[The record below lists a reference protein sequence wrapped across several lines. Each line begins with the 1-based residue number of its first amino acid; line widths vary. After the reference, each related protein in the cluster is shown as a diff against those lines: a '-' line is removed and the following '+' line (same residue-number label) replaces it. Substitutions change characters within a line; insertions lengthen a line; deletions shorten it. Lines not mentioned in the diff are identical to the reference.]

1 MDIYTR
7 IYPHYPYSYLL
18 ESLTETTRMAE
29 YSFIGFKPHQT
40 LSLKAGT
47 LTHRL
52 CTDHSTS
59 RQAAIDPLSSLKA
72 LFQHPNTSPK
82 GFRFTGGAVGYVS
95 YDTTKYW
102 ETLPSTTIDDQ
113 NFPDLEFAIYDH
125 GLIIDRQTR
134 NVYYYH
140 TTTDETETL
149 QQLLAQPP
157 DLAPLHFSR
166 PTINQSQDSFE
177 ANVMTAKAYIAAG
190 DILQAV
196 LSKRYDFTI
205 TGSLLHFYL
214 ALRTI
219 NPSPYMYF
227 LKMND
232 RHIVGSSP
240 EMLVRVEN
248 RSVETYPIAGT
259 RPRVADPKQNQVF
272 AQELLNDPKER
283 AEHLM
288 LVDLA
293 RNDIGKIADFGSVHV
308 PQFMQVYEY
317 SHVQHLVSR
326 VIGQLRSNHDSVDA
340 FKAVFP
346 AGTVSGAPK
355 IRAMEIIDELEP
367 TTRGPYAGAV
377 GYFARNGNND
387 FAITIR
393 TLIAQGTKASI
404 QVGAGI
410 VADSIPEREWEE
422 TTQKARA
429 LLSALQQA
437 GAPE

>member
-1 MDIYTR
+1 M
-7 IYPHYPYSYLL
+7 S
-18 ESLTETTRMAE
+18 E
-29 YSFIGFKPHQT
+29 YSFIGFNPQQT

-47 LTHRL
+47 LTHEF
-52 CTDHSTS
+52 CADHRTA
-59 RQAAIDPLSSLKA
+59 RQVTVDPLISLKA
-72 LFQHPNTSPK
+72 LFRHPNVSSEK
-82 GFRFTGGAVGYVS
+82 FRFTGGAVGYIS
-95 YDTTKYW
+95 YDTAKYW
-102 ETLPSTTIDDQ
+102 ETLPTTTIDDQ
-113 NFPDLEFAIYDH
+113 NFPDLEFAIYDQ
-125 GLIIDRQTR
+125 GIIMNRHTR

-140 TTTDETETL
+140 TTTDESDTL
-149 QQLLAQPP
+149 LQLLDQPS
-157 DLAPLHFSR
+157 DLPPLYFSR
-166 PTINQSQDSFE
+166 PIINQSQDRFE
-177 ANVMTAKAYIAAG
+177 AIVTTAKDYIAAG
-190 DILQAV
+190 DILQTV

-205 TGSLLHFYL
+205 NGSLLHFYQ

-227 LKMND
+227 LKMDD

-248 RSVETYPIAGT
+248 HTVETSPIAGT
-259 RPRVADPKQNQVF
+259 RPRVPDHSQNQVF

-293 RNDIGKIADFGSVHV
+293 RNDIGKIAEFGSVHV
-308 PQFMQVYEY
+308 PQFMQVHEY

-326 VIGQLRSNHDSVDA
+326 VVGHLRSSHDSMDA

-367 TTRGPYAGAV
+367 TNRGPYAGAV
-377 GYFARNGNND
+377 GYFALNGNTD

-393 TLIAQGTKASI
+393 TLIAQGNKASI

-410 VADSIPEREWEE
+410 VADSIPEREWME
-422 TTQKARA
+422 TTQKAQALLRA
-429 LLSALQQA
+429 LELSGVTQ
-437 GAPE
+437 P

>member
-1 MDIYTR
+1 
-7 IYPHYPYSYLL
+7 
-18 ESLTETTRMAE
+18 MAE
-29 YSFIGFKPHQT
+29 YSFIGFNPHQT
-40 LSLKAGT
+40 LSVKAGT
-47 LTHRL
+47 LIQTLTNAHN
-52 CTDHSTS
+52 TS
-59 RQAAIDPLSSLKA
+59 HQIINEPLTTLKA
-72 LFQHPNTSPK
+72 LLRSPNASPK

-102 ETLPSTTIDDQ
+102 ETLPSTTIDDH
-113 NFPDLEFAIYDH
+113 NFPDLEFASYDH
-125 GLIIDRQTR
+125 GIIVDRQTHTA
-134 NVYYYH
+134 YYYY
-140 TTTDETETL
+140 TTIDESETL
-149 QQLLAQPP
+149 LQLLAQPP
-157 DLAPLHFSR
+157 NLPPLHFTH
-166 PTINQSQDSFE
+166 PTINQSQETFE
-177 ANVMTAKAYIAAG
+177 ANVTTAKAYITAG

-227 LKMND
+227 LKMNE

-248 RSVETYPIAGT
+248 RTVETYPIAGT
-259 RPRVADPKQNQVF
+259 RPRVADPRQTHAY

-308 PQFMQVYEY
+308 PQFMQVHEY
-317 SHVQHLVSR
+317 SHVQHLVSH
-326 VIGQLRSNHDSVDA
+326 VVGHLRSNHDSVDA

-377 GYFARNGNND
+377 GYFARNGNCD

-393 TLIAQGTKASI
+393 TLIAQGTQASI

-422 TTQKARA
+422 TTQKAQA

-437 GAPE
+437 GATEH

>member
-1 MDIYTR
+1 MYSR
-7 IYPHYPYSYLL
+7 IYPHYSYSYLL
-18 ESLTETTRMAE
+18 ESLTEAARLAE
-29 YSFIGFKPHQT
+29 YSFIGFNPHQT
-40 LSLKAGT
+40 LSVKAGT
-47 LTHRL
+47 LTQTL
-52 CTDHSTS
+52 NNAQYTS
-59 RQAAIDPLSSLKA
+59 HQAVEEPLTALKT
-72 LFQHPNTSPK
+72 LFQYSNTSPK

-102 ETLPSTTIDDQ
+102 ETLPSTTTDDQ
-113 NFPDLEFAIYDH
+113 NFPDLEFAIYGH
-125 GLIIDRQTR
+125 GIIVDRQTHDA
-134 NVYYYH
+134 YYYY
-140 TTTDETETL
+140 TIKDESDSL
-149 QQLLAQPP
+149 LQLLAQPP
-157 DLAPLHFSR
+157 NLLPLRFTH
-166 PTINQSQDSFE
+166 PTINQSQDTFE
-177 ANVMTAKAYIAAG
+177 ANVTTAKAYITAG

-196 LSKRYDFTI
+196 LSKRYDLTI
-205 TGSLLHFYL
+205 NGSLLHFYR

-248 RSVETYPIAGT
+248 RLVETYPIAGT
-259 RPRVADPKQNQVF
+259 RPRVADPKQNQTY

-293 RNDIGKIADFGSVHV
+293 RNDIGKIAEFGSVHV
-308 PQFMQVYEY
+308 PQFMQVHEY
-317 SHVQHLVSR
+317 SHVQHLVSHVVGR
-326 VIGQLRSNHDSVDA
+326 LHSNHDSVDA

-377 GYFARNGNND
+377 GYFANNGNSD

-393 TLIAQGTKASI
+393 TLIAQGTNASI

-429 LLSALQQA
+429 LLIALQRA
-437 GAPE
+437 GAAE

>member
-1 MDIYTR
+1 
-7 IYPHYPYSYLL
+7 
-18 ESLTETTRMAE
+18 MAK
-29 YSFIGFKPHQT
+29 YSFIGFNPHQT
-40 LSLKAGT
+40 LSVKAGT
-47 LTHRL
+47 LIQTLNNAPNTSHQV
-52 CTDHSTS
+52 TDE
-59 RQAAIDPLSSLKA
+59 PLIALKA
-72 LFQHPNTSPK
+72 LFRYPNAFPQS
-82 GFRFTGGAVGYVS
+82 FRFTGGAVGYVS
-95 YDTTKYW
+95 YDIAKYW
-102 ETLPSTTIDDQ
+102 ERLPSTTIDDQ

-125 GLIIDRQTR
+125 GIIVDRVTR
-134 NVYYYH
+134 TAYYYY
-140 TTTDETETL
+140 TTTDESETL
-149 QQLLAQPP
+149 LQLLAQPTN
-157 DLAPLHFSR
+157 LSPLHFTR
-166 PTINQSQDSFE
+166 PTINQSQDAFE
-177 ANVMTAKAYIAAG
+177 ANVTTAKAYITAG

-205 TGSLLHFYL
+205 TGSLLNFYL

-227 LKMND
+227 LKMNE

-248 RSVETYPIAGT
+248 RLVETYPIAGT
-259 RPRVADPKQNQVF
+259 RPRVADLRQNHVYT
-272 AQELLNDPKER
+272 QELLNDPKER

-293 RNDIGKIADFGSVHV
+293 RNDIGKIAEFGSVHV
-308 PQFMQVYEY
+308 PQFMQVHEY
-317 SHVQHLVSR
+317 SHVQHLVSH
-326 VIGQLRSNHDSVDA
+326 VVGHLRSNHDSVDA

-377 GYFARNGNND
+377 GYFAYNGNND

-393 TLIAQGTKASI
+393 TLTAQGTKASI

-437 GAPE
+437 GATEQ